1 MSSVACV
8 IAAAAA
14 GAAAMKRNWNKD
26 EPKEEVKKKPKEMT
40 IAVKYAL
47 SFEGFEAF
55 KLQND
60 IPIQLSY
67 SIDNIEPQP
76 ISYNKISIAPE
87 TRALV
92 YYIRFYNG
100 QIEKFGVQQLE
111 CKAVEFMN
119 KHPKLIVDT
128 AQIVEDR
135 ISRCLDNG
143 VDIEVARKYG
153 IYETQIDTEVVEFRY
168 TDEESK
174 LNNSYVIDY
183 MEVD

>member
-14 GAAAMKRNWNKD
+14 GAAAMRRNWNKD
-26 EPKEEVKKKPKEMT
+26 EPKEENKKKSKEVT
-40 IAVKYAL
+40 IVVRYAL
-47 SFEGFEAF
+47 SFEGFEAL

-67 SIDNIEPQP
+67 NSDNIEPQP

-92 YYIRFYNG
+92 YYIRFYSS
-100 QIEKFGVQQLE
+100 QIEKFGMRQLE
-111 CKAVEFMN
+111 HKAVEFMN

-128 AQIVEDR
+128 AQIAEDR
-135 ISRCLDNG
+135 ISKCLDKG
-143 VDIEVARKYG
+143 IDIEVARKYG
-153 IYETQIDTEVVEFRY
+153 IYDTHIDTEVVEFRY
-168 TDEESK
+168 ANEESK
-174 LNNSYVIDY
+174 LNNNYVIDY
-183 MEVD
+183 IEV

>member
-1 MSSVACV
+1 MSVAAV
-8 IAAAAA
+8 IAACAA
-14 GAAAMKRNWNKD
+14 GAAAMRRNWNKD
-26 EPKEEVKKKPKEMT
+26 EPKEETKKKSKEVT
-40 IAVKYAL
+40 IAVRYAL

-67 SIDNIEPQP
+67 NIDNIELQP
-76 ISYNKISIAPE
+76 INYNKISIVPE
-87 TRALV
+87 TRALI

-111 CKAVEFMN
+111 RKAVEFMN

-135 ISRCLDNG
+135 LSKCLNEG
-143 VDIEVARKYG
+143 VDIDTARNYVT
-153 IYETQIDTEVVEFRY
+153 YNTQINTEIAEFRY

-174 LNNSYVIDY
+174 LNNNYIIDY
-183 MEVD
+183 IEVN

>member
-1 MSSVACV
+1 MSVACV
-8 IAAAAA
+8 IAACAAS
-14 GAAAMKRNWNKD
+14 AAAMRRNWNKD
-26 EPKEEVKKKPKEMT
+26 KSEEETKKRPKEVT
-40 IAVKYAL
+40 IAVRYTL
-47 SFEGFEAF
+47 SFGGFEAF

-67 SIDNIEPQP
+67 NSDNIEPQP
-76 ISYNKISIAPE
+76 ISYNKISITPE

-92 YYIRFYNG
+92 YYIRFYNS
-100 QIEKFGVQQLE
+100 QIEKFGMQQLE
-111 CKAVEFMN
+111 RKAVEFMN

-135 ISRCLDNG
+135 ISRSLDKG

-174 LNNSYVIDY
+174 LNNNYIIDY

>member
-14 GAAAMKRNWNKD
+14 GAAAIKRNWNKD
-26 EPKEEVKKKPKEMT
+26 KPKEEVKKRYQEV
-40 IAVKYAL
+40 IVAVRYIL

-76 ISYNKISIAPE
+76 ISYNKVSIAPE
-87 TRALV
+87 ARALV
-92 YYIRFYNG
+92 YYIRFYNS
-100 QIEKFGVQQLE
+100 QIEKFGMRQLE
-111 CKAVEFMN
+111 RKAVEFMN
-119 KHPKLIVDT
+119 KHPKLIADT

-135 ISRCLDNG
+135 ISRCLDKG

-174 LNNSYVIDY
+174 LNNNYILDY

>member
-14 GAAAMKRNWNKD
+14 SAAAMRRNWNKD

-40 IAVKYAL
+40 VAVRYTL

-55 KLQND
+55 KLHND

-67 SIDNIEPQP
+67 NSDNIEPQP

-100 QIEKFGVQQLE
+100 QIEKFGMQQLE
-111 CKAVEFMN
+111 RKAVEFMN
-119 KHPKLIVDT
+119 MHPKLIVDT
-128 AQIVEDR
+128 AQVVEDR
-135 ISRCLDNG
+135 ISRSLDKG

-174 LNNSYVIDY
+174 LNNNYILDY

>member
-14 GAAAMKRNWNKD
+14 GAAAMRRNWNKD
-26 EPKEEVKKKPKEMT
+26 EPKEEIKSRPKEVT
-40 IAVKYAL
+40 IAVRYAL

-67 SIDNIEPQP
+67 NSDNIEPQP

-92 YYIRFYNG
+92 YYIRFYNSL
-100 QIEKFGVQQLE
+100 IEKFGMQQLE
-111 CKAVEFMN
+111 RKAVEFMN
-119 KHPKLIVDT
+119 KHPKLDYDA

-135 ISRCLDNG
+135 ISRSLDKG

-153 IYETQIDTEVVEFRY
+153 TYETQIDTEVVEFRY

-174 LNNSYVIDY
+174 LNNDYVIDY
-183 MEVD
+183 IEV

>member
-8 IAAAAA
+8 IAAASAA
-14 GAAAMKRNWNKD
+14 VMRRNWNKD
-26 EPKEEVKKKPKEMT
+26 EPKEEVKKKHKEVT
-40 IAVKYAL
+40 IAVKYTL
-47 SFEGFEAF
+47 LFEGFEAF
-55 KLQND
+55 KLKND

-67 SIDNIEPQP
+67 NSDNIEPQP
-76 ISYNKISIAPE
+76 ISYNKISITPE

-92 YYIRFYNG
+92 YHIRFYNS
-100 QIEKFGVQQLE
+100 QIEKFGMRQLE
-111 CKAVEFMN
+111 RKAVEFTN

-174 LNNSYVIDY
+174 LNNDYVIDY
-183 MEVD
+183 IEV

>member
-26 EPKEEVKKKPKEMT
+26 KPKEEVKKRYQEV
-40 IAVKYAL
+40 IVAVRYIL
-47 SFEGFEAF
+47 SFEGYEAY
-55 KLQND
+55 KLNND
-60 IPIQLSY
+60 IAQISY
-67 SIDNIEPQP
+67 ASENIEPQP

-87 TRALV
+87 NRALI
-92 YYIRFYNG
+92 YYVRFNDS
-100 QIEKFGVQQLE
+100 QIEKFSSLHKLE
-111 CKAVEFMN
+111 RRAVEFMN

-135 ISRCLDNG
+135 ISKCLDKG

-174 LNNSYVIDY
+174 LNNDYVIDY
-183 MEVD
+183 IEV